1 MMFMYEVTI
10 GIPVY
15 NASQYIKDSLLSALN
30 QTFQSIE
37 ILIVDDKGND
47 GSMDIVA
54 YLQKYHSNGKTIR
67 VLTNNRNYGVSYS
80 RNRIIDEA
88 KGRYLY
94 FMDSD
99 DTIEPDT
106 IQLLYNAIIEN
117 NAQIAYGSY
126 EIIDGLGG
134 SPTVKYQK
142 DSLVLKE
149 KDQLAL
155 YAFKNNQT
163 FHVSVCN
170 HLVDLDFLRHS
181 KVRFV
186 DVSYWED
193 MAYTIELVTKVDSAV
208 LLPNITYHYLRRPNS
223 LSHYQDRVALEKK
236 ELLSIISV
244 LFYLKDKCLEYKDK
258 IYLPFI
264 CSYLEMISFYMV
276 CHIMCHSHQ
285 IIPRFTYKEIKK
297 IMRYP
302 VPLSYIF
309 SYKDKRLSNYMLAF
323 LNLLPICFFIPVI
336 WLVGKF
342 KRVL

>member
-1 MMFMYEVTI
+1 MMSTHKVTI

-15 NASQYIKDSLLSALN
+15 NASHYIKDSLLSALN
-30 QTFQSIE
+30 QTYQNIE
-37 ILIVDDKGND
+37 ILIVDDKGDD
-47 GSMDIVA
+47 GSMDIVV
-54 YLQKYHSNGKTIR
+54 YLQKNHFNGKTIR
-67 VLTNNRNYGVSYS
+67 ILPNSRNYGVSYS

-88 KGRYLY
+88 TGRYLF

-126 EIIDGLGG
+126 EIIDGIGG

-155 YAFKNNQT
+155 YAFKKNQI

-170 HLVDLDFLRHS
+170 HLVDLDFLRQS

-193 MAYTIELVTKVDSAV
+193 MAYTIELVSKVDSAV

-223 LSHYQDRVALEKK
+223 LSHYQDRVAFEKK
-236 ELLSIISV
+236 ELLNNISV
-244 LFYLKDKCLEYKDK
+244 LFYLKDKCLEFKDK

-276 CHIMCHSHQ
+276 CHIMRHSHQ
-285 IIPRFTYKEIKK
+285 IVPEFTYKEIKT

-302 VPLSYIF
+302 VPLSYLL
-309 SYKDKRLSNYMLAF
+309 SYNDKRLSNYMFAF
-323 LNLLPICFFIPVI
+323 LSHMPICFFPPAI